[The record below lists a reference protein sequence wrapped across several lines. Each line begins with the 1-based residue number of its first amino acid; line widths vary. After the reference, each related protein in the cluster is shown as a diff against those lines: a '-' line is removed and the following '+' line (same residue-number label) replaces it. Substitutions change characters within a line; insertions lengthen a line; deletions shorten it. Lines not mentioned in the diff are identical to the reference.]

1 MKAVVSNTLL
11 LSLLSTLGIVGL
23 VLVIIKYYF
32 DAHIPQAVIIK
43 HENSQAILTIITK
56 RKNISIKLKD
66 FQIKDYRDVLV
77 WRLWGL
83 EFGRYRLGRYKGK
96 YGKVFSYAI
105 SDSGLLID
113 DIDGKRYYL
122 AFDNIHEVIDA
133 ILDDSIKEKVI
144 EVKK

>member
-1 MKAVVSNTLL
+1 MRGSPLL
-11 LSLLSTLGIVGL
+11 LSLLFSLGIVGL

-32 DAHIPQAVIIK
+32 DAHTPQAVIIK
-43 HENSQAILTIITK
+43 HENNQTILAIKTK

-66 FQIKDYRDVLV
+66 FQIKDY
-77 WRLWGL
+77 
-83 EFGRYRLGRYKGK
+83 RYRLGRYKGK

-133 ILDDSIKEKVI
+133 ILDNSIKEKVI
-144 EVKK
+144 EVRK

>member
-1 MKAVVSNTLL
+1 MMTGNS
-11 LSLLSTLGIVGL
+11 SLLPLFVTLGIIGL
-23 VLVIIKYYF
+23 ALMVIKYYF
-32 DAHIPQAVIIK
+32 DAHVPQAVIIK
-43 HENSQAILTIITK
+43 HENNQATLIIKTK
-56 RKNISIKLKD
+56 RKNVSIKIKD

-77 WRLWGL
+77 WRIGGL

-144 EVKK
+144 EVRK